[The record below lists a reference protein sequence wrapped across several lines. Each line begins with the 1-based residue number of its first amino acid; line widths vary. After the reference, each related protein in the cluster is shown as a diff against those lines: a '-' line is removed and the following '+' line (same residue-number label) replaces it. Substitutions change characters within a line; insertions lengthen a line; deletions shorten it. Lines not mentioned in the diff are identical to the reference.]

1 MGRSE
6 DLARAARPQAPVP
19 TTGHYTVSGLL
30 KSGLLP
36 PSPRANIFALQALP
50 AGPETC
56 LPPDAR
62 EFASLTWGSR
72 NPGRS
77 SEARSPPPPSPRAP
91 HRRCGSACS
100 RGCGRR
106 TCYRQEGGE
115 PLPAAVPSKW
125 VGGWKRPRGLPHHT
139 PVSGA
144 PDWEPSPIARVPRS
158 QGGRLSIQLR
168 RAGA

>member
-1 MGRSE
+1 MGWSE
-6 DLARAARPQAPVP
+6 DLARAARPQSPVP

-36 PSPRANIFALQALP
+36 PSPRANIFTLQALP

-56 LPPDAR
+56 LPADAR
-62 EFASLTWGSR
+62 ELASLTWGSR

-77 SEARSPPPPSPRAP
+77 SAARPPPPPSPRAP

-115 PLPAAVPSKW
+115 PPP
-125 VGGWKRPRGLPHHT
+125 PHPT
-139 PVSGA
+139 
-144 PDWEPSPIARVPRS
+144 PRS
-158 QGGRLSIQLR
+158 QVSGWADGSARVASPITLR
-168 RAGA
+168 SRGPRTGDLHPSLASRGLKAAVSPSS